1 MEYAAQALKDGG
13 VMILLA
19 ECRDGFGNA
28 TFFNWFRHKRLDQ
41 FETALREKY
50 EINGQTAYSILQK
63 AQRFRIILVT
73 ELPGHQVEEMGMLPA
88 GTIDEA
94 LRMAVRFLPP
104 DWTALVMPEGGSV
117 LPV

>member
-1 MEYAAQALKDGG
+1 
-13 VMILLA
+13 
-19 ECRDGFGNA
+19 
-28 TFFNWFRHKRLDQ
+28 
-41 FETALREKY
+41 
-50 EINGQTAYSILQK
+50 
-63 AQRFRIILVT
+63 
-73 ELPGHQVEEMGMLPA
+73 MGMLPA